1 VSIRSK
7 PSTPEYRAGWDQT
20 FGPRRVTARALTDAI
35 NAAMRETMPEDPS
48 KALVYPG
55 RLLRASSKASEALAY
70 DGRAGK
76 QREKNGARLT
86 GGHA

>member
-1 VSIRSK
+1 VIAVTIRSK
-7 PSTPEYRAGWDQT
+7 PSTPEYRDGWDRA

-55 RLLRASSKASEALAY
+55 RLLRANRKRSK
-70 DGRAGK
+70 R
-76 QREKNGARLT
+76 
-86 GGHA
+86 